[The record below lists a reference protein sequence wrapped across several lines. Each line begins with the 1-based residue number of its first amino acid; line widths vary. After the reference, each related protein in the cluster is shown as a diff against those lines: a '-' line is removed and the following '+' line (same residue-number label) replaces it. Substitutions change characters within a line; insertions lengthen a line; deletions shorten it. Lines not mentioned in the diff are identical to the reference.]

1 MAPQPPQRSSRLG
14 AGVPLALALRF
25 YRSWTSALMRLRA
38 ATSTSLLLTQRHE
51 HLKRAGPP
59 RPPHLRV
66 CDRAPLE
73 MRQRAV
79 GSRPQ
84 ATWRPRRAHA
94 RHSRARSATRI
105 LRRPPGCA
113 PGCPAQAAA
122 AARAKARARH
132 LAYAAAG
139 DREGF
144 AELLLERAEELRAEI
159 RSATGRRFAHVR
171 APLESLAGA
180 RPSVLPT
187 EGAAA
192 RGSEFG
198 SPVAWIRRS
207 ARSSVVVAREFH
219 RHPARSRRGT

>member
-1 MAPQPPQRSSRLG
+1 MAPQSPQRSSRLG

-59 RPPHLRV
+59 RPPRLRV
-66 CDRAPLE
+66 CDRAPRNAPACCRLTTTGDVAAATCTRAAQSSSVCHPNSSGDLLVALPAALL
-73 MRQRAV
+73 RQR
-79 GSRPQ
+79 
-84 ATWRPRRAHA
+84 PRLA
-94 RHSRARSATRI
+94 R
-105 LRRPPGCA
+105 
-113 PGCPAQAAA
+113 
-122 AARAKARARH
+122 KARARH

-144 AELLLERAEELRAEI
+144 AELLLERAEELRAQI

-198 SPVAWIRRS
+198 SP
-207 ARSSVVVAREFH
+207 
-219 RHPARSRRGT
+219 